1 MWWACQGLFRVGS
14 GTAQGRFRGATTPTS
29 SPWAAP
35 AGADGSGAGGGGH
48 RGAADAPSPTAA
60 EDDRSALG
68 RRPAGPS
75 WPQPP
80 TARRRGGRR
89 PPRMTGLPGAGC
101 RAGVDMVTGSS
112 ARGRTIVHRLWTA
125 EYRSCPGSTSSPS
138 CGADGA
144 TAIGWY
150 AALTASAQGADQG
163 GLTQLRLHG
172 APAGRAMSWTRH
184 DGSGTPRRW
193 SSVLRVFR
201 DLPPMSV
208 WAAWTFRTRREHMEC
223 RAPGR
228 LDRHDRRDGDRLP
241 LTAGQVRCRARVR

>member
-14 GTAQGRFRGATTPTS
+14 GTAQGRLRGATTPTS

-48 RGAADAPSPTAA
+48 RRTTDAPSPTAA

-75 WPQPP
+75 RPQPP

-125 EYRSCPGSTSSPS
+125 EYEAAPVRRPRPVAAPTGRRRS
-138 CGADGA
+138 A
-144 TAIGWY
+144 
-150 AALTASAQGADQG
+150 
-163 GLTQLRLHG
+163 
-172 APAGRAMSWTRH
+172 
-184 DGSGTPRRW
+184 GTPRSPLRRKAPIREVLL
-193 SSVLRVFR
+193 SFVCTVPPLGVPCPGRGTTVLEHRDAGRPFCGCSVT
-201 DLPPMSV
+201 PPVSV
-208 WAAWTFRTRREHMEC
+208 WAAWTFRTRPEHMEC

-228 LDRHDRRDGDRLP
+228 LDRHDHRDGDRLP
-241 LTAGQVRCRARVR
+241 LTAGQVPCRAHVR